1 MEDIEYQKKQIDT
14 YKMFLK
20 IREEQAKKGKYKNY
34 SQDGLIDE
42 ILELENINDKL
53 SSALESA
60 ENRIDKAI
68 VYTKQFTNG
77 KTTSIDEWKN
87 VELVLEN
94 ILGILK
100 GSDKE

>member
-1 MEDIEYQKKQIDT
+1 MEDIEYQKKQLDT

-20 IREEQAKKGKYKNY
+20 IREEQAKKDKYKNY
-34 SQDGLIDE
+34 RQDGLIDE

-68 VYTKQFTNG
+68 EYIDKWKFEVAGNG
-77 KTTSIDEWKN
+77 ACMEYEDVKDLLN
-87 VELVLEN
+87 
-94 ILGILK
+94 ILK

>member
-1 MEDIEYQKKQIDT
+1 ME
-14 YKMFLK
+14 L
-20 IREEQAKKGKYKNY
+20 EEQIKLTNRFANKSKEL
-34 SQDGLIDE
+34 QD
-42 ILELENINDKL
+42 
-53 SSALESA
+53 
-60 ENRIDKAI
+60 RIDKAI